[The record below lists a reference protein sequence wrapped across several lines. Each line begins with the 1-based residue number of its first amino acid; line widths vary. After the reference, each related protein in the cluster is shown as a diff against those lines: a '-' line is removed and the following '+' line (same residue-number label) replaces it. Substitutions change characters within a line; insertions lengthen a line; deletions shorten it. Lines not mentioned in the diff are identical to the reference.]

1 MYLVACG
8 ALLAL
13 AAVLNL
19 TDRRMLLLTFV
30 VGINIFFPVPS
41 FTQAQFYGSCIALE
55 LMVLLVAVFYSARA
69 SGISIFACVL
79 LIITHIMGWTLDG
92 SQPFSPYQL
101 IVKFLEIIQLLA
113 CVALSP
119 VFTPILRNHD
129 VTT

>member
-1 MYLVACG
+1 MACG
-8 ALLAL
+8 VLLAL
-13 AAVLNL
+13 AAALNL
-19 TDRRMLLLTFV
+19 RDRRMLTLTFV
-30 VGINIFFPVPS
+30 IGINIFYVVPS
-41 FTQAQFYGSCIALE
+41 HSQAAFYGTCIALE
-55 LMVLLVAVFYSARA
+55 SMVLAVAVFSGSRA
-69 SGISIFACVL
+69 SGVSVFACVL
-79 LIITHIMGWTLDG
+79 LIITHFMGWTLDG

>member
-1 MYLVACG
+1 MYLVTCG
-8 ALLAL
+8 ALLSL

-19 TDRRMLLLTFV
+19 TDRRMLVLILA
-30 VGINIFFPVPS
+30 VGINIFFPVPA
-41 FTQAQFYGSCIALE
+41 FTQAQFYGTCIALE
-55 LMVLLVAVFYSARA
+55 LMVLVVAVFYSARA
-69 SGISIFACVL
+69 SSVSVFACVL
-79 LIITHIMGWTLDG
+79 LIITHFMGWTLDG

-101 IVKFLEIIQLLA
+101 IVKFLEVIQLLA